1 MKVLLLC
8 LSLLAV
14 APPLPAARPAG
25 DEAEARVLDYVRT
38 HLEPGKPLI
47 VSDLYNNVFTQ
58 PEERRA
64 LDKLYSAFFRIPL
77 FVAQY
82 QEKFG
87 EAPSLKVIAQ
97 QFSRQSP
104 QDADVLL
111 RVMESDPRV
120 PKFVTRDPKTGEI
133 SHVDVAAIKEN
144 PRFGQAL
151 ERHLSGWEG
160 KPSPQVS
167 LQALGGQHVA
177 VGCPGEKTTL
187 LYVWFTGCP
196 PCMKET
202 PDLVKLDA
210 ELRARGLSIVGANAD
225 KVLGLSYDDS
235 TRQRYAQELGIAFPI
250 VNWTRE
256 SDVAFGNISI
266 FPTLFLIDARG
277 VIVRHWVGYTPLE
290 ELRQAVTSQFASAR
304 EPQKTEG
311 SLN

>member
-1 MKVLLLC
+1 MKVLFFC
-8 LSLLAV
+8 LTILAV
-14 APPLPAARPAG
+14 PPALPTARAAG
-25 DEAEARVLDYVRT
+25 NEAEVRVLDYVRT

-64 LDKLYSAFFRIPL
+64 LDKLYNAFFRIPL

-87 EAPSLKVIAQ
+87 EAPNLKIIAQ
-97 QFSRQSP
+97 QFSLQSP

-120 PKFVTRDPKTGEI
+120 PKFVTRDPKSGEI

-144 PRFGQAL
+144 PRFGRAL

-160 KPSPQVS
+160 KASPQVS
-167 LQALGGQHVA
+167 LEALSGQQVQ
-177 VGCPGEKTTL
+177 VGSPGNKTTL

-235 TRQRYAQELGIAFPI
+235 TRQRYAEELGIAFPI
-250 VNWTRE
+250 VHWTRE
-256 SDVAFGNISI
+256 SDLAFGNISI
-266 FPTLFLIDARG
+266 FPTLFLIDERG
-277 VIVRHWVGYTPLE
+277 VIVRHWVGYTALE
-290 ELRQAVTSQFASAR
+290 ELRQAATAQFTAAHGAQ
-304 EPQKTEG
+304 ETEY